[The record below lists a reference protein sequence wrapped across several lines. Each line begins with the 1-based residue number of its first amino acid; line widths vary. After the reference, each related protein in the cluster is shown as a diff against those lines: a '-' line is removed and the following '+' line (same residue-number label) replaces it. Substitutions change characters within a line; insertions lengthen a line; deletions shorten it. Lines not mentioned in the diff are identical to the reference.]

1 VDRILPM
8 SDGALR
14 LASVDLTLDIS
25 TLYAEAGL

>member
-1 VDRILPM
+1 M